1 MKMLFLIDGD
11 NNIGTGLRGI
21 EMLSEKDLVLIFY
34 KKGLPLARIKAQC
47 AGSSAEIQY
56 IESVRGGKNS
66 IDFQII
72 TELGVRVGRGEADYA
87 YIISQDKGYE
97 ASLSA
102 LRARYADTFCEV
114 ELRPAIEDC
123 LKLTFL
129 LKAKTRQELCD
140 ALAQEYG
147 AAHGGL
153 LYSHLKQLFAA
164 AEIKK
169 EAAPA
174 GKPAPAVPSV
184 LAPPAPAV
192 TPAAA
197 TPAAVTSVKPTRR
210 RSSRG
215 GRRKKPAAETSAAT
229 VSVETIK

>member
-34 KKGLPLARIKAQC
+34 KKGLPLAKIKAQC
-47 AGSSAEIQY
+47 AGSHAEIQY

-140 ALAQEYG
+140 ALTQEYG

-153 LYSHLKQLFAA
+153 LYNHLKQLFAA

-174 GKPAPAVPSV
+174 GKPALTSAA
-184 LAPPAPAV
+184 LTPPAPA
-192 TPAAA
+192 PAAA
-197 TPAAVTSVKPTRR
+197 PAAPATATPVKPTRR

-215 GRRKKPAAETSAAT
+215 GRRKKPAAETPAAT
-229 VSVETIK
+229 VSAETIK